1 LKADFIVKIDRLV
14 SIIITLLDKK
24 RINAKKLADMY
35 EVSLRTIYRDIDTI
49 NMAGIPIRAIPGAGG
64 GFEIMPQ
71 YKIDKNVFTADDLTA
86 IFTGLT
92 GVSSLMRNAETTNAL
107 VKIKS
112 LFPPE
117 QASEIELKAN
127 QISIDITPWFTDS
140 TAETLIETLKSALT
154 ERKLLSF
161 DYIGHFGKK
170 TSRTVESYQLVFKA
184 NRWYLYGYCLLRND
198 FRLFCLSRILNIN
211 LTNETFSMRNFP
223 KPQLQ
228 MNDMLTDRQVK
239 IKLRI
244 HSSIMDRL
252 LDFCAFESFISDGAE
267 HFIVAIPFIENDYYY
282 GFLLSFGNKCECLE
296 PPHIRAEIKRRLHSI
311 MDLFDSEVAD

>member
-1 LKADFIVKIDRLV
+1 MKIDRLV

-24 RINAKKLADMY
+24 RIAAKKLADMY

-49 NMAGIPIRAIPGAGG
+49 NIAGIPIRAVSGTGG

-71 YKIDKNVFTADDLTA
+71 YKLDKNVFSADDLSA

-127 QISIDITPWFTDS
+127 QISIDVTPWFTDS
-140 TAETLIETLKSALT
+140 TAVPIIEIIKTALT
-154 ERKLLSF
+154 DSKLISF
-161 DYIGHFGKK
+161 DYVGRFGKK
-170 TSRTVESYQLVFKA
+170 TARTVESYQLVFKA

-198 FRLFCLSRILNIN
+198 FRLFCLSRILSIN
-211 LTNETFSMRNFP
+211 LENETFTARNFP

-228 MNDMLTDRQVK
+228 FADILSDRQIN

-244 HSSIMDRL
+244 HSSLMDRI
-252 LDFCAFESFISDGAE
+252 LDFYAFESFIPDGEE
-267 HFIVAIPFIENDYYY
+267 HFIADFPFIENDYYY
-282 GFLLSFGNKCECLE
+282 SFLLSFGNKCECLE
-296 PPHIRAEIKRRLHSI
+296 PESVRSELAKRANEIYMIYEK
-311 MDLFDSEVAD
+311 

>member
-1 LKADFIVKIDRLV
+1 MKIDRLV

-24 RINAKKLADMY
+24 RIGAKKLADMY

-49 NMAGIPIRAIPGAGG
+49 NMAGIPIRAVSGAGG
-64 GFEIMPQ
+64 GFEIIPQ
-71 YKIDKNVFTADDLTA
+71 YKLDKNVFTADDLTA

-92 GVSSLMRNAETTNAL
+92 GVSSLMRNSETTNAL

-117 QASEIELKAN
+117 KAYEIELKAN
-127 QISIDITPWFTDS
+127 QISIGVTPWFCGGN
-140 TAETLIETLKSALT
+140 AVPIIETIKTALT
-154 ERKLLSF
+154 ESKLITF

-170 TSRTVESYQLVFKA
+170 TTRKVQSYQLVFKA
-184 NRWYLYGYCLLRND
+184 DRWYLYGYCLLRND

-211 LTNETFSMRNFP
+211 LENETFTAQDFP

-228 MNDMLTDRQVK
+228 FDDILSDRRIN

-252 LDFCAFESFISDGAE
+252 LDFCAFESFIPDGEE
-267 HFIVAIPFIENDYYY
+267 HFIVDFPFIENDFYY
-282 GFLLSFGNKCECLE
+282 GFLLSYGDKCKCLE
-296 PPHIRAEIKRRLHSI
+296 PYNVRSELAKRAGEICLI
-311 MDLFDSEVAD
+311 YGGDGVV

>member
-1 LKADFIVKIDRLV
+1 MKIDRLV

-24 RINAKKLADMY
+24 RIAAKKLADMY

-49 NMAGIPIRAIPGAGG
+49 NMAGIPIRAVSGAGG

-71 YKIDKNVFTADDLTA
+71 YKIDKNVFSADDLTA
-86 IFTGLT
+86 ICTGLT
-92 GVSSLMRNAETTNAL
+92 GFSILMNSSETTNAL

-117 QASEIELKAN
+117 KASEIELKAN

-140 TAETLIETLKSALT
+140 TAVPIIETIKTALT
-154 ERKLLSF
+154 DSNLISF

-198 FRLFCLSRILNIN
+198 FRLFCLSRILNIK
-211 LTNETFSMRNFP
+211 LEKETFAVRNFP

-228 MNDMLTDRQVK
+228 FDYILNDRRIN

-244 HSSIMDRL
+244 HNSLMDRV
-252 LDFCAFESFISDGAE
+252 LDFYAFEDFNPDGEE
-267 HFIVAIPFIENDYYY
+267 HFIVEFPFVENDYYY
-282 GFLLSFGNKCECLE
+282 GYLLSFGNKCECLE
-296 PPHIRAEIKRRLHSI
+296 PDNIRSELAKRANEIYMIYKK
-311 MDLFDSEVAD
+311 